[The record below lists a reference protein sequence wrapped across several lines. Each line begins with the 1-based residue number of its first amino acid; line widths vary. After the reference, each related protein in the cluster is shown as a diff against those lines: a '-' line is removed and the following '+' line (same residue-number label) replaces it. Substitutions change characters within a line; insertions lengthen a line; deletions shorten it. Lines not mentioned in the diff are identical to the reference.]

1 MPEQMGNSMLVKRW
15 IQHPKSLYF
24 FQKSI
29 FFRAFFS
36 FYWKDLCF
44 GTTTFVCDACQ
55 HHLGVWRHVPIYIII
70 WPHLRRSWW
79 CFKTWGCD
87 IRLHWEILSF
97 MMETGHL
104 FSSLYFQRKRRQ
116 KIIQERLLL
125 GKCVVG
131 TEHNFARHLLTI
143 EVLLDKTPSKAQ
155 RLLVL

>member
-1 MPEQMGNSMLVKRW
+1 
-15 IQHPKSLYF
+15 
-24 FQKSI
+24 
-29 FFRAFFS
+29 
-36 FYWKDLCF
+36 
-44 GTTTFVCDACQ
+44 
-55 HHLGVWRHVPIYIII
+55 
-70 WPHLRRSWW
+70 
-79 CFKTWGCD
+79 
-87 IRLHWEILSF
+87 